1 MKRKHVIEQQALKIE
16 ELETETEYYRELIRD
31 KNEKIGELH
40 HKLNSNNIE
49 YGKIKKLAERAVK
62 FINTL
67 THDLK
72 IN

>member
-1 MKRKHVIEQQALKIE
+1 MKHKHVIEQQALKIE
-16 ELETETEYYRELIRD
+16 ELEDELEYWQKVLKD

>member
-1 MKRKHVIEQQALKIE
+1 MKHKHVIEQQALKIE
-16 ELETETEYYRELIRD
+16 ELEDELEYWQKVLKD

-40 HKLNSNNIE
+40 HKLNSNTKE
-49 YGKIKKLAERAVK
+49 YEKIKKLAERAVK